1 MANAVALDA
10 TRPEAHLARGVTL
23 FKQGEV
29 KAAQE
34 ELQVAHDKSTASL
47 QVISK
52 RWLKK
57 CDAELSNKDFK
68 GSSAQSTS
76 TTAATTTTTTAAS
89 TTVTKPVEEVKTSD
103 KPKVADILSGSGK
116 IAYTWY

>member
-10 TRPEAHLARGVTL
+10 TRPEAHLSRGVTL

-76 TTAATTTTTTAAS
+76 STTTTTTAAS

>member
-1 MANAVALDA
+1 MIII
-10 TRPEAHLARGVTL
+10 GVTL
-23 FKQGEV
+23 FKQGDV

-76 TTAATTTTTTAAS
+76 TTTTTATS
-89 TTVTKPVEEVKTSD
+89 TAVTKPAEEVKTSD

>member
-23 FKQGEV
+23 FKQGDV

-34 ELQVAHDKSTASL
+34 ELQDAHDKSTASL

-76 TTAATTTTTTAAS
+76 TTTTTATS
-89 TTVTKPVEEVKTSD
+89 TAVTKPAEEVKTSD

>member
-76 TTAATTTTTTAAS
+76 STSTTTAAS

>member
-23 FKQGEV
+23 FKQGDV

-76 TTAATTTTTTAAS
+76 TTTTTATS
-89 TTVTKPVEEVKTSD
+89 TTVTKPAEEVKTSD

>member
-23 FKQGEV
+23 FKQGDV

-76 TTAATTTTTTAAS
+76 ATTTTTTTTATS
-89 TTVTKPVEEVKTSD
+89 TTVTKPAEEVKTSD

>member
-76 TTAATTTTTTAAS
+76 STTTTTTAAS